1 MSGEHNFSNC
11 FTPAKRP
18 RTQIAD
24 ETHARGSSLEHVQV
38 SHNVHPINKEAQSAA
53 INTQESGKVP
63 GVVDLTT
70 ESSSN
75 FDSEELLA
83 PFAKPLWIQVLS
95 KFLGQLNL
103 DQTQR
108 ALDTEMLILPA
119 SLYHSADSLLLLTL
133 EEFKVHGL
141 LATKQPLV
149 STEHDGSL
157 LDKNANDVFQ
167 PEAKVI
173 SSVEYDISE
182 EEMES
187 RVQSFT
193 KQMKDKSSQNNSE
206 YIENTH
212 LHSCARVNTSTTNQ
226 NLKKIQIIHNRHGP
240 LLPTIQKGPSH
251 QAKELKALS
260 HTIGN
265 PFEAEV
271 SALAFPTVVER
282 LENIETHLN
291 LIIGTYSYAHP

>member
-1 MSGEHNFSNC
+1 M
-11 FTPAKRP
+11 
-18 RTQIAD
+18 
-24 ETHARGSSLEHVQV
+24 
-38 SHNVHPINKEAQSAA
+38 EAQSAA

-83 PFAKPLWIQVLS
+83 PSAKPLWIQVLS
-95 KFLGQLNL
+95 KFLSQLNL

-108 ALDTEMLILPA
+108 ALDAEMLILPA

-182 EEMES
+182 EEVTIFETLTNNHRWS
-187 RVQSFT
+187 QGFKASQS
-193 KQMKDKSSQNNSE
+193 K
-206 YIENTH
+206 
-212 LHSCARVNTSTTNQ
+212 
-226 NLKKIQIIHNRHGP
+226 
-240 LLPTIQKGPSH
+240 
-251 QAKELKALS
+251 
-260 HTIGN
+260 
-265 PFEAEV
+265 
-271 SALAFPTVVER
+271 
-282 LENIETHLN
+282 
-291 LIIGTYSYAHP
+291 